1 MIEHHWHARG
11 RSRTI
16 VFLHEGLGSAAQWRD
31 FPVELADATECAAFV
46 YSRVGYG
53 RSSPVTLPRPLTY
66 MEEEPLESLLDE
78 QGIDDAILFGHSDGG
93 SIAIVH
99 GASPRV
105 RALIL
110 EAAHVFNEDLS
121 VASIE
126 RERDAYEHGDLR
138 EKLAKYHDDVDGAFY
153 GWNRAWLDPR
163 FRAFNLE
170 RYLKAIT
177 APTLVIQGADDPY
190 GTLAQVDAIERGV
203 RGPVERFI
211 VPNCG
216 HAPHRE
222 HPEAV
227 LRRCAAFIFARS
239 RRSGS

>member
-1 MIEHHWHARG
+1 MIETIWHARG
-11 RSRTI
+11 RTPTL

-31 FPVELADATECAAFV
+31 FPEQLADATGCSALS
-46 YSRVGYG
+46 YSRIGYG

-66 MEEEPLESLLDE
+66 MEEEPLIELLDRE
-78 QGIDDAILFGHSDGG
+78 RIDDAILFGHSDGG

-110 EAAHVFNEDLS
+110 EAAHVFCEDVS
-121 VASIE
+121 VSSIARA
-126 RERDAYEHGDLR
+126 REAYEHGELR
-138 EKLAKYHDDVDGAFY
+138 VRLAKYHDDVDGAFY
-153 GWNRAWLDPR
+153 GWNRAWLDPG

-170 RYLKAIT
+170 RYLPAIT
-177 APTLVIQGADDPY
+177 APTLIIQGENDPY

-211 VPNCG
+211 VPHCG

-222 HPEAV
+222 HPEEV
-227 LRRCAAFIFARS
+227 LARCTEFIRT
-239 RRSGS
+239 RLR